1 MSKILSG
8 MESEKKWVDN
18 NPQFYDNLKHQEQ
31 VKRNIETRY
40 RLNEML
46 NKLNRVC

>member
-1 MSKILSG
+1 MTKLLSG

-18 NPQFYDNLKHQEQ
+18 NPQFFDNPKHQEQ